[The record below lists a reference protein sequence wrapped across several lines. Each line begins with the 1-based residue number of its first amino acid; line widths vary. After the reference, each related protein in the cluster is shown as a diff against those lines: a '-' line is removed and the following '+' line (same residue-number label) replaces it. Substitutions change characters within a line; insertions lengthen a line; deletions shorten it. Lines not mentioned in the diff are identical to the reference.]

1 MILILFIRSPMPDD
15 FRRSSEVNEGLI
27 EQAPRAN
34 VTLIETL
41 TEFYQLIL
49 EKKYFIFYTDIF
61 FSGLAMGCYI
71 SSLANITATT
81 IDSTDQSETKYIG
94 TGITGT
100 APQNRSA
107 ASIAPAA
114 SGGLDV
120 LSRAASLQQPS
131 GGAQEP
137 PRGSSSVADAPVPV
151 PAANGAAASGEEP
164 ASKEQGG
171 PAEDMA
177 AGLQPT
183 RQSKEAAAAA
193 PAPEPSATA
202 EAEDG
207 AEVQ

>member
-1 MILILFIRSPMPDD
+1 M
-15 FRRSSEVNEGLI
+15 
-27 EQAPRAN
+27 
-34 VTLIETL
+34 
-41 TEFYQLIL
+41 
-49 EKKYFIFYTDIF
+49 
-61 FSGLAMGCYI
+61 
-71 SSLANITATT
+71 
-81 IDSTDQSETKYIG
+81 
-94 TGITGT
+94 
-100 APQNRSA
+100 
-107 ASIAPAA
+107 
-114 SGGLDV
+114 